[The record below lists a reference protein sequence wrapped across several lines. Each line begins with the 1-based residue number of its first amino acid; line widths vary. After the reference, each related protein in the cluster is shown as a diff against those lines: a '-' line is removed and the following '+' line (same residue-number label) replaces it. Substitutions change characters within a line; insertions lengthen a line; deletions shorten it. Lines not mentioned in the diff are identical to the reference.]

1 MALPG
6 RGGAAT
12 GCKLFGAPATACTF
26 VALYIYIYICVYDYI
41 YFCAAKCRE
50 DKEGEYILYIYICI
64 YIQKYALHTLT
75 LRAHVGHRV
84 ATVVGA
90 SRKGGW
96 GGGERVMWMLS
107 VVRVPALGHN
117 VAFKLSECGFLF
129 YVGLSAVTSRDGLLL
144 FSVRTALSAW
154 IRNTC
159 WPLPRD
165 MTSYVDKFGVSATKI
180 DWGR

>member
-26 VALYIYIYICVYDYI
+26 VALYMYICVCDYI
-41 YFCAAKCRE
+41 SSRQSAEKTRKGNTY
-50 DKEGEYILYIYICI
+50 YMYICTH
-64 YIQKYALHTLT
+64 IQKYAVHTLT

-117 VAFKLSECGFLF
+117 IAFQLSECGFLF
-129 YVGLSAVTSRDGLLL
+129 YVGLSAVISRDGLLTPASHVQGTRL
-144 FSVRTALSAW
+144 G
-154 IRNTC
+154 
-159 WPLPRD
+159 
-165 MTSYVDKFGVSATKI
+165 TSITSTQVQRHIYWRGC
-180 DWGR
+180 